1 MSDPPKLDAVVFGA
15 LITPELSTS
24 SSHRSDIPS
33 EHEPLLGAPPP
44 RRKPFYRAR
53 PLWLVPFAVAAA
65 LVRGM
70 TLAPRVEVFTQLA
83 CQALHKNSTH
93 TSQHAP
99 ADVRLR
105 GTGVAGLSS
114 TIDPLSPYLPNAGL
128 VSLNFI
134 SNVTGDEDRDPMT
147 VPSER
152 CMSDSDVQ
160 AGAARIQTVMTII
173 MGSLSALTTG
183 WWGHFGERYG
193 RCRVLA
199 LTTLGVLMTDLTFI
213 LVSTPSSPL
222 AAHGHKL
229 LILAPII
236 EGSLGGWSALQAGIS
251 AYISDC
257 TSAGSRA
264 HIFSR
269 FTGVFYLGFSVGPSI
284 GGWLIRHSNSV
295 KFFDYLGAMHPDPT
309 RQSVTPV
316 FWVSALASLANL
328 VLIFFVI
335 PESLSKEK
343 QAAARFEYNGEGK
356 GKGRALVTA
365 DVAGDES
372 SSSANP
378 ESGKAGG
385 DPNFIM
391 RVLQPLGIFLPQ
403 KVQGRSDWSLTFLA
417 IALFGYY
424 LSAGIFQIKYLYAVH
439 VYGWSAE
446 VLSYYISFMGGA
458 RAVHLLFILPFI
470 ISTFKPQPGSKKT
483 KSASTSQASNV
494 GHLTGNNIRYTNI
507 PVPPTKQIPK
517 STPSK
522 SKSGKPKLTK
532 AHLAREMRFDMS
544 LCRASL
550 MLDITSNVLVM
561 LSPSP
566 AYKVHTS
573 PSISATPGSGSP
585 AEAHS
590 QALFVMASSLTSFG
604 CGFMPAVQ
612 SLALCILQAR
622 ALSSEENADPTTN
635 GSPTST
641 PGAAP
646 AAGKLFGALA
656 VLQAVGQMI
665 LGPLIFGLIYS
676 GTVATFP
683 KAVFNTA
690 AGILILAIVAIF
702 LVQPPLGA
710 SKGKKARR
718 DSAEIEVERG
728 RSRVPKD
735 LRMTLSLSAAGEA
748 EGAEEASFGTLVI
761 QVEE

>member
-1 MSDPPKLDAVVFGA
+1 MSDPPKLDGVVFDA
-15 LITPELSTS
+15 LMIPELPTS
-24 SSHRSDIPS
+24 SSRGSDIPS
-33 EHEPLLGAPPP
+33 EREPLLGAPPP

-53 PLWLVPFAVAAA
+53 PLCWPARPCTRTLPTLRSMPRGRSFAWDRSSQTLVYD
-65 LVRGM
+65 R
-70 TLAPRVEVFTQLA
+70 
-83 CQALHKNSTH
+83 
-93 TSQHAP
+93 P
-99 ADVRLR
+99 AE
-105 GTGVAGLSS
+105 
-114 TIDPLSPYLPNAGL
+114 PYLPNAEL
-128 VSLNFI
+128 NSLNFI
-134 SNVTGDEDRDPMT
+134 SNITDDDDQDPMS

-284 GGWLIRHSNSV
+284 GGWLIRHSNSF
-295 KFFDYLGAMHPDPT
+295 KFFDYLGAMHPGPT

-365 DVAGDES
+365 DTVSDES
-372 SSSANP
+372 SSGATLWAARQAVTRTSSCGCYSHFVYSSPTRYKAEATGSLSVHSNPNQAPRKPNPHPPHRPRTSATSLATTSDIRTSRPSNETNP
-378 ESGKAGG
+378 EKHAIQIQVGEAEA
-385 DPNFIM
+385 D
-391 RVLQPLGIFLPQ
+391 
-403 KVQGRSDWSLTFLA
+403 QGAPCARD
-417 IALFGYY
+417 ALR
-424 LSAGIFQIKYLYAVH
+424 H
-439 VYGWSAE
+439 E
-446 VLSYYISFMGGA
+446 
-458 RAVHLLFILPFI
+458 
-470 ISTFKPQPGSKKT
+470 
-483 KSASTSQASNV
+483 
-494 GHLTGNNIRYTNI
+494 
-507 PVPPTKQIPK
+507 
-517 STPSK
+517 
-522 SKSGKPKLTK
+522 
-532 AHLAREMRFDMS
+532 

-550 MLDITSNVLVM
+550 MLDITSNVLVV

-566 AYKVHTS
+566 AYKVHAS
-573 PSISATPGSGSP
+573 PSNSGSP
-585 AEAHS
+585 VEAHS

-622 ALSSEENADPTTN
+622 ALYSEENA
-635 GSPTST
+635 T
-641 PGAAP
+641 PRRMGRRRRHPGQRLLLASCSVRSRV
-646 AAGKLFGALA
+646 AGGR
-656 VLQAVGQMI
+656 QMI
-665 LGPLIFGLIYS
+665 LG

-690 AGILILAIVAIF
+690 AGILILAILAIF

-710 SKGKKARR
+710 SKGKKTRR

-735 LRMTLSLSAAGEA
+735 LRMALSLSAAGRRSGRRRRRSA
-748 EGAEEASFGTLVI
+748 PCFAKRVLLVVCKISIACRHRRASTLDTPFRLAARSEV
-761 QVEE
+761 QFNSWVLLDSSKPV

>member
-1 MSDPPKLDAVVFGA
+1 MSDASKLDAVVFDP
-15 LITPELSTS
+15 LIIPELSTS
-24 SSHRSDIPS
+24 SSRRPDIVIPS
-33 EHEPLLGAPPP
+33 ELEPLLGAPPP

-93 TSQHAP
+93 TSQHAL
-99 ADVRLR
+99 VH
-105 GTGVAGLSS
+105 GTGVARLSS

-128 VSLNFI
+128 ISLNFI
-134 SNVTGDEDRDPMT
+134 SNITDDEDQDPMT

-295 KFFDYLGAMHPDPT
+295 KFFEYLGAMHPDPT

-335 PESLSKEK
+335 PESLSKDK

-356 GKGRALVTA
+356 GKGRALVTT
-365 DVAGDES
+365 DVGSDES

-378 ESGKAGG
+378 TGSKTAGET
-385 DPNFIM
+385 NFIM
-391 RVLQPLGIFLPQ
+391 RVLQPLGVFLPH
-403 KVQGRSDWSLTFLA
+403 KTQGRNDWSLTFLA

-424 LSAGIFQIKYLYAVH
+424 LSAGIYQIKYLYAVH

-458 RAVHLLFILPFI
+458 RAVHLLFILPLV

-483 KSASTSQASNV
+483 KSVSISQASNV

-507 PVPPTKQIPK
+507 PTPPTKQIPK

-550 MLDITSNVLVM
+550 MLDILSNVLVM
-561 LSPSP
+561 VSPSP
-566 AYKVHTS
+566 AYNVHALTS
-573 PSISATPGSGSP
+573 GSGSQ

-622 ALSSEENADPTTN
+622 ALHSEENADVSAN
-635 GSPTST
+635 GLPAST
-641 PGAAP
+641 PGASP

-676 GTVATFP
+676 GTVATYP

-702 LVQPPLGA
+702 LVQPLLGA

-735 LRMTLSLSAAGEA
+735 LRMTLSFSGA
-748 EGAEEASFGTLVI
+748 EEAEEASFGTLVL
-761 QVEE
+761 QAEE

>member
-1 MSDPPKLDAVVFGA
+1 MSDPPKLDGVVFDA
-15 LITPELSTS
+15 LMIPELPTS
-24 SSHRSDIPS
+24 SSRGSDIPS
-33 EHEPLLGAPPP
+33 EREPLLGAPPP

-99 ADVRLR
+99 ADVRLH
-105 GTGVAGLSS
+105 GTGVARLLS
-114 TIDPLSPYLPNAGL
+114 TIDPLSPYLPNAEL
-128 VSLNFI
+128 NSLNFI
-134 SNVTGDEDRDPMT
+134 SNITDDDDQDPMS

-295 KFFDYLGAMHPDPT
+295 KFFDYLGAMHPGPT

-365 DVAGDES
+365 DTVSDES
-372 SSSANP
+372 SSGANP
-378 ESGKAGG
+378 VGGKAGG
-385 DPNFIM
+385 DPNFVM
-391 RVLQPLGIFLPQ
+391 RMLQPLCVFLPH

-458 RAVHLLFILPFI
+458 RAVHLLFILPLI
-470 ISTFKPQPGSKKT
+470 ISTFKPQPGTKKT

-507 PVPPTKQIPK
+507 PAPPTKQIPK

-550 MLDITSNVLVM
+550 MLDITSNVLVV

-566 AYKVHTS
+566 AYKVHAS
-573 PSISATPGSGSP
+573 PSNSGSP
-585 AEAHS
+585 VEAHS

-622 ALSSEENADPTTN
+622 ALYSEENADAATN
-635 GSPTST
+635 GSPAST

-665 LGPLIFGLIYS
+665 LGPLIFGLMYS

-690 AGILILAIVAIF
+690 AGILILAILAIF

-710 SKGKKARR
+710 SKGKKTRR
-718 DSAEIEVERG
+718 DSAEIEAERG

-735 LRMTLSLSAAGEA
+735 LRMALSLSAAGEA
-748 EGAEEASFGTLVI
+748 ERAEEASFGTLVI